1 MREVQPVG
9 MMQVGPLLTLEVC
22 DLASLS
28 PELVAFNN
36 APALMAQAG
45 SVFALCFVIVSLR
58 FYVRAM
64 ILGSFGADDWTM
76 LLAFV
81 LIHILTRDYQLT
93 LQGFGFSSIHMLC
106 A

>member
-1 MREVQPVG
+1 MSAPAVP
-9 MMQVGPLLTLEVC
+9 PSSS
-22 DLASLS
+22 LASLS
-28 PELVAFNN
+28 PELIALNN

-45 SVFALCFVIVSLR
+45 SVFAICFVTVVLR

-64 ILGSFGADDWTM
+64 ILRSFGADDWTM

-81 LIHILTRDYQLT
+81 ITHVLTHRCQLT
-93 LQGFGFSSIHMLC
+93 LQDSSFRNIHMLR

>member
-1 MREVQPVG
+1 
-9 MMQVGPLLTLEVC
+9 
-22 DLASLS
+22 
-28 PELVAFNN
+28 
-36 APALMAQAG
+36 
-45 SVFALCFVIVSLR
+45 VIVSLR

-64 ILGSFGADDWTM
+64 ILRSFGADDWTM

-93 LQGFGFSSIHMLC
+93 LQGFSFSSIRMLC